1 MNPATQIYQET
12 MSMWAP
18 PPRLT
23 ISQWADHYRVLSPES
38 AAEPGKWHTSRA
50 EYQRGIMDALNNP
63 AIETVVIMSSAQVG
77 KTEIINNIAGYFIS
91 QDPAPILIIQPTLEM
106 AQTWSKDRFA
116 PMVRDTAT
124 LTDLIKNPRSRD
136 SNNTI
141 LHKVFPGGH
150 ITVAG
155 ANSAAGLASRP
166 IRVVLCDEIDRY
178 PASAGS
184 EGDPV
189 SLAVKR
195 AKNFWNRKIV
205 LVSTPTIK
213 GLSRIE
219 AAFNESDRRYY
230 FVPCHACQKEQ
241 VMVWGNVRW
250 EKAADGGHLPE
261 TARYHCEYCQAAWS
275 EAQRLQAVRKGRWVA
290 EKPGGKIAGFHISEL
305 YSPWGKLPAIVDD
318 FLKSKTNRERLMVWV
333 NTVLGEPFED
343 AGDRLEWQV
352 LYTRREYYPAE
363 VPAGA
368 LVLVASTDV
377 QDDRLETSVWGFG
390 LDDESWLIEHH
401 IIPGNLARQEC
412 WNSLDEFLKK
422 TYIHESGVNLRISAA
437 TVDSGGHFTAQVY
450 RFCRGKEDRRIYATK
465 GGSTAGLPLISRP
478 RTSNKGK
485 VPLVT
490 IGTDTA
496 KQIIHNRLRIEDPGP
511 GYIHFPVNQYV
522 DEEFF
527 QQLTAEKAVT
537 KYHNGFPYRVWV
549 KTRPRNEALDC
560 LVGALAAVAMLNPN
574 YKKIANYMA
583 EIGEKA
589 ETPKEAEPRSRKKKG
604 WAQKWQQ

>member
-1 MNPATQIYQET
+1 MTPATQIYRET

-18 PPRLT
+18 PPRLS

-50 EYQRGIMDALNNP
+50 EYQRDIMDAMNNP

-77 KTEIINNIAGYFIS
+77 KTEMINNIAGYFIS

-116 PMVRDTAT
+116 PMVRDTAI
-124 LTDLIKNPRSRD
+124 LTDLIRNPRSRD

-230 FVPCHACQKEQ
+230 FVSCPACQKDQ

-261 TARYHCEYCQAAWS
+261 TARYYCEYCQAAWS

-305 YSPWGKLPAIVDD
+305 YSPWGKLPNIVDD
-318 FLKSKTNRERLMVWV
+318 FLKSKANRERLMVWV

-343 AGDRLEWQV
+343 DGDRLAWQV
-352 LYTRREYYPAE
+352 IYNRREHYPAE

-377 QDDRLETSVWGFG
+377 QDNRLETSVWAFG
-390 LDDESWLIEHH
+390 KGDESWLIEHH
-401 IIPGNLARQEC
+401 IIFGNLARPEP
-412 WNSLDEFLKK
+412 WAALDEFLKK
-422 TYIHESGVNLRISAA
+422 IYHHESGLQLRISAA

-450 RFCRGKEDRRIYATK
+450 KFCRGKEDRRIYATK
-465 GGSTAGLPLISRP
+465 GGNTAGLPLISRP
-478 RTSNKGK
+478 RTSNMGK

-490 IGTDTA
+490 LGTDTA
-496 KQIIHNRLRIEDPGP
+496 KQIIHSRLRIDEPGP
-511 GYIHFPVNQYV
+511 GYVHLPVKQFV
-522 DEEFF
+522 DEEYV
-527 QQLTAEKAVT
+527 QQLTAEKSVP

-549 KTRPRNEALDC
+549 KTRQRNEALDC
-560 LVGALAAVAMLNPN
+560 FVGALAAVAMLNPN
-574 YKKIANYMA
+574 YDRLAAHLLA
-583 EIGEKA
+583 EK
-589 ETPKEAEPRSRKKKG
+589 PEAPAQEAPRRKKKND
-604 WAQKWQQ
+604 WIRKWQR